1 MSSEDQVRPY
11 HAGKETPGQE
21 AADALSAVM
30 SHAAERE
37 DAQHQKAPPK
47 TQAKWVLPLGVNL
60 GVLAL
65 YMLIAP
71 PAWVVMN
78 PIEAVPVEEQA
89 DDMRLVMYMQALRV
103 NAYRGEY
110 GELPETLEDA
120 GSAVP
125 GVEYFAVGT
134 DRYELITTIGEEVIR
149 YDSQES
155 PNEWVGSGATGKLLG
170 GPDEPGPAT

>member
-1 MSSEDQVRPY
+1 
-11 HAGKETPGQE
+11 
-21 AADALSAVM
+21 M

-60 GVLAL
+60 SVFAL

-170 GPDEPGPAT
+170 GSDEPGPAT